1 MAHLQLGDARV
12 HRRGRRGRL
21 HPPSREH
28 RPDHPR
34 RRTSRRGHVTV
45 TVLGAGAWGTTL
57 ATILARDGGR
67 DVVLWTRDA
76 GQAAEIAARRENRK
90 YLAGIR
96 VPDRVEVTAEISRA
110 LASDDLIVAAPSQ
123 GVRPLRDRI
132 ASLLRPEHRLLSA
145 TKGLAD
151 DGRRMSQLWAEAI
164 APERVAVL
172 SGPNISREIAAG
184 LPAPT
189 VVASVDPATARHF
202 QSLVGTPMFRVYTNA
217 DVVGVELCGA
227 LKNVVAL
234 GAGAIDGMG
243 YGENA
248 KAGFVTRG
256 LAEIARYGFSEGAN
270 PLTVAGLAGFGD
282 LIATCTSKFSRNR
295 MVGELLAK
303 GVPLAEIPQR
313 LGGQIAEGIGT
324 AEATYHASRKRGVV
338 MPITEQTH
346 LVLSGGKPIRA
357 AMRDLM
363 DREQGEEVAGPL
375 AEISRLLGT
384 FAAAQREE
392 HAASPKRT

>member
-1 MAHLQLGDARV
+1 MTVAVLQ
-12 HRRGRRGRL
+12 
-21 HPPSREH
+21 
-28 RPDHPR
+28 
-34 RRTSRRGHVTV
+34 
-45 TVLGAGAWGTTL
+45 AGSWGTTL
-57 ATILARDGGR
+57 ATILARDGGK
-67 DVVLWTRDA
+67 DVVLWVRDPA
-76 GQAAEIAARRENRK
+76 QAKEIATRRENRK

-96 VPDRVEVTAEISRA
+96 VPDRVEITSDLERA
-110 LASDDLIVAAPSQ
+110 LAADDLIVAAPSR
-123 GVRPLRDRI
+123 GVSDLRDRV
-132 ASLLRPEHRLLSA
+132 SPLLRKEHRVLSA
-145 TKGLAD
+145 TKGLAE
-151 DGRRMSQLWAEAI
+151 DGRRMSELWGEALS
-164 APERVAVL
+164 PERIAVL

-189 VVASVDPATARHF
+189 VVASVDASTARHF

-227 LKNVVAL
+227 LKNIIAL

-256 LAEIARYGFSEGAN
+256 LAEIARYGFAEGAN

-303 GVPLAEIPQR
+303 GVRVDEITQR
-313 LGGQIAEGIGT
+313 LGGQVAEGMST
-324 AEATYHASRKRGVV
+324 AEATYLAAGKRGVV

-346 LVLSGGKPIRA
+346 FVLSDGKPIRA

-375 AEISRLLGT
+375 AEISHLLAT
-384 FAAAQREE
+384 FAAAQKEE
-392 HAASPKRT
+392 SATEPGRT

>member
-1 MAHLQLGDARV
+1 
-12 HRRGRRGRL
+12 
-21 HPPSREH
+21 
-28 RPDHPR
+28 
-34 RRTSRRGHVTV
+34 VTV
-45 TVLGAGAWGTTL
+45 AVLQAGAWGTTL
-57 ATILARDGGR
+57 ATILARDGGK
-67 DVVLWTRDA
+67 DVILWTRDPA
-76 GQAAEIAARRENRK
+76 QASEIAARRENRK

-96 VPDRVEVTAEISRA
+96 VPDRVEVTADLERA
-110 LASDDLIVAAPSQ
+110 LTAPDLIVALPSQ
-123 GVRPLRDRI
+123 AVRALRDRV
-132 ASLLRPEHRLLSA
+132 APLLRSEHRILSA
-145 TKGLAD
+145 TKGLAE
-151 DGRRMSQLWAEAI
+151 DGRRMSQLWAESC

-189 VVASVDPATARHF
+189 VVASVDPGTARHF
-202 QSLVGTPMFRVYTNA
+202 QALVGTPMFRVYTNA

-227 LKNVVAL
+227 LKNIVAL

-313 LGGQIAEGIGT
+313 LGGQVAEGIGT
-324 AEATYHASRKRGVV
+324 AEATYRASRKRGVT

-346 LVLSGGKPIRA
+346 LVISEGKAIRD

-375 AEISRLLGT
+375 AEISRLLQA

-392 HAASPKRT
+392 AGTAPKRP

>member
-1 MAHLQLGDARV
+1 
-12 HRRGRRGRL
+12 
-21 HPPSREH
+21 
-28 RPDHPR
+28 
-34 RRTSRRGHVTV
+34 VTV
-45 TVLGAGAWGTTL
+45 AVLGAGAWGTTL
-57 ATILARDGGR
+57 ATILARDAGR
-67 DVVLWTRDA
+67 EVVLWTRDEA
-76 GQAAEIAARRENRK
+76 QAREIAARRENRK
-90 YLAGIR
+90 YLPGIR
-96 VPDRVEVTAEISRA
+96 VPDRVDITADVERA
-110 LASDDLIVAAPSQ
+110 LASDDLIVAAPSH
-123 GVRPLRDRI
+123 GVTALRDR
-132 ASLLRPEHRLLSA
+132 AAPYLRPAHRILSA

-151 DGRRMSQLWAEAI
+151 DGRRMSQLWAETV
-164 APERVAVL
+164 APGRVAVL

-189 VVASVDPATARHF
+189 VVASVDGATARHF

-227 LKNVVAL
+227 LKNIIAL

-256 LAEIARYGFSEGAN
+256 LAEIARYSFAEGAN

-295 MVGELLAK
+295 LVGELLAK
-303 GVPLAEIPQR
+303 GVPLAEVPQR
-313 LGGQIAEGIGT
+313 LGGQVAEGIAT
-324 AEATYHASRKRGVV
+324 AEATYRASVKRGVV

-346 LVLSGGKPIRA
+346 LVLAAGKPIRT

-363 DREQGEEVAGPL
+363 DREQGEEVSGPL
-375 AEISRLLGT
+375 AEISRLLAT

-392 HAASPKRT
+392 TASASRRP

>member
-1 MAHLQLGDARV
+1 
-12 HRRGRRGRL
+12 
-21 HPPSREH
+21 
-28 RPDHPR
+28 
-34 RRTSRRGHVTV
+34 VTV

-151 DGRRMSQLWAEAI
+151 DGRRMSQLWSEAI

>member
-1 MAHLQLGDARV
+1 
-12 HRRGRRGRL
+12 
-21 HPPSREH
+21 
-28 RPDHPR
+28 
-34 RRTSRRGHVTV
+34 VTV
-45 TVLGAGAWGTTL
+45 TVLQAGSWGTTL
-57 ATILARDGGR
+57 ATILARDGGK
-67 DVVLWTRDA
+67 DVVLWTRDPA
-76 GQAAEIAARRENRK
+76 QAKEIAARRENRK

-96 VPDRVEVTAEISRA
+96 VPDRVEVTADLERA
-110 LASDDLIVAAPSQ
+110 LASDDLIVAAPSR
-123 GVRPLRDRI
+123 GVRVLRDRV
-132 ASLLRPEHRLLSA
+132 APQLRKEHRLLSA
-145 TKGLAD
+145 TKGLNE
-151 DGRRMSQLWAEAI
+151 DGRRMSQLWAEVL
-164 APERVAVL
+164 APERIAVL

-189 VVASVDPATARHF
+189 VIASVDGTTARHF
-202 QSLVGTPMFRVYTNA
+202 QSLVGTPMFRVYTNV

-227 LKNVVAL
+227 LKNIIAL

-256 LAEIARYGFSEGAN
+256 LAEIARYGFAEGAN

-295 MVGELLAK
+295 TVGELLAK
-303 GVPLAEIPQR
+303 GVDMNEIPQR
-313 LGGQIAEGIGT
+313 LGGQVAEGIST
-324 AEATYHASRKRGVV
+324 AEATYLASRKREVV

-346 LVLSGGKPIRA
+346 LVLSEGKSIRD

-392 HAASPKRT
+392 AATGPGRR

>member
-1 MAHLQLGDARV
+1 MTVAVLQ
-12 HRRGRRGRL
+12 
-21 HPPSREH
+21 
-28 RPDHPR
+28 
-34 RRTSRRGHVTV
+34 
-45 TVLGAGAWGTTL
+45 AGSWGTTL
-57 ATILARDGGR
+57 ATILARDGGK
-67 DVVLWTRDA
+67 DVVLWVRDA
-76 GQAAEIAARRENRK
+76 AQAKEIAARRENRK

-96 VPDRVEVTAEISRA
+96 VPDRVEVTADLERA
-110 LASDDLIVAAPSQ
+110 LASDDLIVAAPSR
-123 GVRPLRDRI
+123 GVRELRDRV
-132 ASLLRPEHRLLSA
+132 SPRLRTGHRVLSA
-145 TKGLAD
+145 TKGLAE
-151 DGRRMSQLWAEAI
+151 DGRRMSQLWAEAL
-164 APERVAVL
+164 APDRVAVL

-202 QSLVGTPMFRVYTNA
+202 QAVVGTPMFRVYTNA

-227 LKNVVAL
+227 LKNIIAL

-256 LAEIARYGFSEGAN
+256 LAEIARYGFAEGAN

-303 GVPLAEIPQR
+303 GVAVSEITQR
-313 LGGQIAEGIGT
+313 LGGQVAEGMST
-324 AEATYHASRKRGVV
+324 AEATYLAAEKRGVV

-346 LVLSGGKPIRA
+346 LVLSEGKPIRE

-375 AEISRLLGT
+375 AEISHLLAT

-392 HAASPKRT
+392 SATGPGRT

>member
-1 MAHLQLGDARV
+1 
-12 HRRGRRGRL
+12 
-21 HPPSREH
+21 
-28 RPDHPR
+28 
-34 RRTSRRGHVTV
+34 VTI

-57 ATILARDGGR
+57 ATVLARDAGR
-67 DVVLWTRDA
+67 EVVLWTRDEA
-76 GQAAEIAARRENRK
+76 QAREIAARRENRK
-90 YLAGIR
+90 YLPGIR
-96 VPDRVEVTAEISRA
+96 VPDRVDVTADVERA
-110 LASDDLIVAAPSQ
+110 LASDDLIVAAPSH
-123 GVRPLRDRI
+123 GVTALRDRVTP
-132 ASLLRPEHRLLSA
+132 LLRPSHRVLSA

-151 DGRRMSQLWAEAI
+151 DGRRMSQLWAETV
-164 APERVAVL
+164 APDRVAVL

-189 VVASVDPATARHF
+189 VVASVDAATARHF

-227 LKNVVAL
+227 LKNIIAL

-256 LAEIARYGFSEGAN
+256 LAEIARYSFAEGAN

-295 MVGELLAK
+295 LVGELLAK
-303 GVPLAEIPQR
+303 GVPLAEVPQR
-313 LGGQIAEGIGT
+313 LGGQVAEGIAT
-324 AEATYHASRKRGVV
+324 AEATYRTSVRRGVV

-346 LVLSGGKPIRA
+346 LVLAGGKLIRE

-363 DREQGEEVAGPL
+363 AREQGDEVAGPL
-375 AEISRLLGT
+375 AEISRLLAT

-392 HAASPKRT
+392 TASPSRRP

>member
-1 MAHLQLGDARV
+1 
-12 HRRGRRGRL
+12 
-21 HPPSREH
+21 
-28 RPDHPR
+28 
-34 RRTSRRGHVTV
+34 VTV
-45 TVLGAGAWGTTL
+45 TVLQAGSWGTTL
-57 ATILARDGGR
+57 ATILARDGGK
-67 DVVLWTRDA
+67 DVVLWTRDPV
-76 GQAAEIAARRENRK
+76 QAKEISTRRENRK

-96 VPDRVEVTAEISRA
+96 VPDRVQVTADLERA
-110 LASDDLIVAAPSQ
+110 LASDDVIVATPSA
-123 GVRPLRDRI
+123 GVRELRDRV
-132 ASLLRPEHRLLSA
+132 SPLLRKEHRLLSA
-145 TKGLAD
+145 TKGLAE
-151 DGRRMSQLWAEAI
+151 DGRRMSQLWAEAL

-189 VVASVDPATARHF
+189 VIASVDAATARHF

-227 LKNVVAL
+227 LKNIIAL

-256 LAEIARYGFSEGAN
+256 LAEIARYGFAEGAN

-295 MVGELLAK
+295 TVGEMLAK
-303 GVPLAEIPQR
+303 GVDLADIPQR
-313 LGGQIAEGIGT
+313 IGGQVAEGILT
-324 AEATYHASRKRGVV
+324 AEATYQASVKRGVV

-346 LVLSGGKPIRA
+346 LVLSEGKPIRE

-363 DREQGEEVAGPL
+363 EREQGEEIAGPL

-384 FAAAQREE
+384 FAAAQREG
-392 HAASPKRT
+392 AATGPRRT